1 MRGSSGRSEGENYG
15 RLFRKERGREL
26 WYKEVAKLLQ
36 TSDLVWIYTV
46 LKSVHQ
52 ILLCA
57 SVRER
62 SPSSFRCEGTFRVTI
77 IPRSISLSYGI
88 RRRVHWYLCT
98 NRHGVIS
105 KNKGIFIIT
114 MVKTS
119 NIGVP
124 DTLSF
129 EWHRANEIW
138 FKMNV
143 FVGMLQEDSHLHDPA
158 TDIGPLCWDG
168 NLTACDTARSS
179 QRTYTSRTSRV
190 SLSNTVKY
198 FHGKFM
204 KSGQQ
209 RLV

>member
-1 MRGSSGRSEGENYG
+1 VKLRGSIPKAFVCLFGVGGTGMRGSSGRSEGENYG

-88 RRRVHWYLCT
+88 RRRVH
-98 NRHGVIS
+98 
-105 KNKGIFIIT
+105 
-114 MVKTS
+114 
-119 NIGVP
+119 
-124 DTLSF
+124 
-129 EWHRANEIW
+129 
-138 FKMNV
+138 
-143 FVGMLQEDSHLHDPA
+143 
-158 TDIGPLCWDG
+158 
-168 NLTACDTARSS
+168 
-179 QRTYTSRTSRV
+179 
-190 SLSNTVKY
+190 
-198 FHGKFM
+198 
-204 KSGQQ
+204 
-209 RLV
+209 